1 MKDITL
7 KSKCLATIVTI
18 QDGRLDD
25 LTIGNLNRIVN
36 YLLTKNIYDAYEYA
50 NELTRSSISVND
62 FVYISDI
69 IEEILKVEGE

>member
-7 KSKCLATIVTI
+7 KSKCLATIVTR

-25 LTIGNLNRIVN
+25 LTIGNLNRIIN
-36 YLLTKNIYDAYEYA
+36 YLLTKNIYDAYEYT